1 MKRLLIV
8 FCLGLM
14 YNVHAETIFKI
25 EINGNTQQGERVEIS
40 PDGDGLRLTP
50 QTWHKKEDQP
60 CMLYGYT
67 KLSED
72 GKTKNI
78 TVSFTAKDTGKIQVH
93 FTGGWNKDPKE
104 RNYVYINDLTLNGI
118 NLFPAQKTDEK
129 NGKIK
134 YNKPPKDFTCVGK
147 GQFVSGVAGAKT
159 ISMLVNQDNRII
171 YKLSAEKGKKYTF
184 QLTVQVV
191 KNNE

>member
-1 MKRLLIV
+1 MLYEVIT
-8 FCLGLM
+8 GLM

-78 TVSFTAKDTGKIQVH
+78 VITSYSIHYTKL
-93 FTGGWNKDPKE
+93 
-104 RNYVYINDLTLNGI
+104 YDLGP
-118 NLFPAQKTDEK
+118 LFLQTSCS
-129 NGKIK
+129 
-134 YNKPPKDFTCVGK
+134 Y
-147 GQFVSGVAGAKT
+147 GAE
-159 ISMLVNQDNRII
+159 
-171 YKLSAEKGKKYTF
+171 A
-184 QLTVQVV
+184 
-191 KNNE
+191 